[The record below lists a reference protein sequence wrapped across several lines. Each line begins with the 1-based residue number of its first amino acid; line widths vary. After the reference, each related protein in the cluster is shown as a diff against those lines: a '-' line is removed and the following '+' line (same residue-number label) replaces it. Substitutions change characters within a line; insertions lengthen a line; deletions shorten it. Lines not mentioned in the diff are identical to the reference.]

1 MTNVLLEYWTC
12 VHLQQLLC
20 NYYNTLHNKSLRITS
35 NIINIVGE
43 GDKAKMAEMAE
54 TAETDNKH
62 HICDEQNHI

>member
-1 MTNVLLEYWTC
+1 MTNVEYWTC

-35 NIINIVGE
+35 NIINIVD